1 MEFDHADIFADIAAI
16 ETQFHHFVRTV
27 PRNGLV
33 VSNAGEIS
41 LGRVLARG
49 CWTPVE
55 RFNEDG
61 SGWAMKGD
69 DCRGSLRLMHGAEE
83 IGCASWALS
92 GEHNRSNALAALLL
106 QRGMR
111 EFPWTRGSGHC
122 RALTTSSGG
131 WNCGEWCVE

>member
-1 MEFDHADIFADIAAI
+1 M
-16 ETQFHHFVRTV
+16 RTYSPILRRLV
-27 PRNGLV
+27 PNFTILFFLPRNGLV

-69 DCRGSLRLMHGAEE
+69 DCSGSLRLMHGAE

-92 GEHNRSNALAALLL
+92 GEHNRSNALAALLAA
-106 QRGMR
+106 RHAGVPR
-111 EFPWTRGSGHC
+111 TRGSRHC
-122 RALTTSSGG
+122 RALRTSSGG
-131 WNCGEWCVE
+131 WSCGEWCVE